1 MLSKIGLAVVGVLV
15 IALIMQYQY
24 ASHLKERVAI
34 ERQAYERAVEAKRE
48 ARAETLEA
56 LDDLAAAER
65 QRRDAEAAVQ
75 ALQEE
80 MAEQAEDYD
89 MQRQRIQ
96 RTPTSDDGPVA
107 PVLRD
112 TLEALP

>member
-15 IALIMQYQY
+15 IALVMQYQY
-24 ASHLKERVAI
+24 VSHLKEMVAI
-34 ERQAYERAVEAKRE
+34 ERQAYEKANAAKRE
-48 ARAETLEA
+48 AQAETLAA
-56 LDDLAAAER
+56 LDELLGVQ
-65 QRRDAEAAVQ
+65 QRYRLAEADIK

-89 MQRQRIQ
+89 ALRRRIQ
-96 RTPTSDDGPVA
+96 GSPASDDGEVA
-107 PVLRD
+107 PVLRS